1 MTFHSRSVVD
11 FGHLLNALTESLT
24 DGLPVS
30 DALAVVRSHF
40 AAETVTL
47 EIERRGRD
55 AAVFASSCKAVST
68 GDDSAG
74 MQALMERAQHIRAA
88 ATAGPDASYTLR
100 VFRPLDAQKFDG
112 DEQGRADVIV
122 SQISRAMELA
132 ARLGTSVVEKSLY
145 SDVLDKL
152 NIGVILVDACGRIA
166 SASAVAE
173 RYIGVKNGICTQ
185 LGKLRA
191 TSAAEDRLLQLAIR
205 EAAAVGGA
213 GTSRGVSL
221 TKQSGARTLGLM
233 VRPMPCQQDGSSACV
248 AVYIRD
254 YDTVPEVESEF
265 VRQIFD
271 LTPAEAAVTRRLTAG
286 LSLEDAASSL
296 DISRNT
302 ARAHLRSIFSKSGI
316 TRQTELVRLVLSSA
330 ALLGEKPQQAA

>member
-11 FGHLLNALTESLT
+11 FGRLLNALTENLT

-30 DALAVVRSHF
+30 DALSVVMSHF

-47 EIERRGRD
+47 EIERRRHET
-55 AAVFASSCKAVST
+55 AVFVSSCRPVAEEDCPPCIS
-68 GDDSAG
+68 G
-74 MQALMERAQHIRAA
+74 LMERTQHMRAE
-88 ATAGPDASYTLR
+88 ATAGTDASYTLR
-100 VFRPLDAQKFDG
+100 VFRALDAPKFDE

-122 SQISRAMELA
+122 SQVARAMELA
-132 ARLGTSVVEKSLY
+132 ARIGSSVVEKSLY

-152 NIGVILVDACGRIA
+152 NIGVILVDASGRIA

-173 RYIGVKNGICTQ
+173 RYLGLKNGICTQ

-191 TSAAEDRLLQLAIR
+191 TSAVEDRLLQLAIR
-205 EAAAVGGA
+205 EAGAVGKS

-233 VRPMPCQQDGSSACV
+233 VRPMPGFKHGTSACV

-254 YDTVPEVESEF
+254 YDSVPEVESEF

>member
-30 DALAVVRSHF
+30 DALSVVRSHF
-40 AAETVTL
+40 AADTVTL
-47 EIERRGRD
+47 EIERRGRE
-55 AAVFASSCKAVST
+55 AAIFASSCRSAAS
-68 GDDSAG
+68 GDASPCV
-74 MQALMERAQHIRAA
+74 QALMERAQHMRAA
-88 ATAGPDASYTLR
+88 TTAGADASYTLR
-100 VFRPLDAQKFDG
+100 VFRGLDAPKFG
-112 DEQGRADVIV
+112 EDEQGRADVIV
-122 SQISRAMELA
+122 SQVSRAMELA
-132 ARLGTSVVEKSLY
+132 ARIGNSVVEKSLY

-152 NIGVILVDACGRIA
+152 NIGVILVDASGRIA

-173 RYIGVKNGICTQ
+173 RYLGLKNGICTQ

-191 TSAAEDRLLQLAIR
+191 TSAAEDRHLQLAIR
-205 EAAAVGGA
+205 EAGAAGKPGA
-213 GTSRGVSL
+213 SRGVSL
-221 TKQSGARTLGLM
+221 TKQSGARTLGVM
-233 VRPMPCQQDGSSACV
+233 VRPMPGHQDGNGACV

-254 YDTVPEVESEF
+254 YDSVPEVESEF